1 MTILKY
7 SVVLAKFVAHLAAK
21 TASLASHNQF
31 TLKMS
36 TKKTLLCTLCLLA
49 SLSHADDANKT
60 DTDWHTL
67 STPSFRIY
75 YQDQNYSD
83 VAEHVASIYQS
94 LIADYEQQ
102 WNWQPDPIHVVLHTD
117 KDFSNGFAIPFAR
130 NTNQLFLAPPLDELA
145 DRRSWLEMLIAHEL
159 THSMHLDK
167 AEGNVAA
174 GRNIFGRFILLFPNL
189 FAPTWMIEGIAV
201 VTESDLDAGFG
212 RGGSGYF
219 DAIIRVEAQKGFK
232 SFGEISFGSDYFY
245 PDGLLY
251 VYGYY
256 FYRHLIQTYGE
267 SRVQNFFDKYS
278 ANLIPFRVNKTF
290 RREFGQSVQQLW
302 ANMLQELESE
312 FADPGTPSRS
322 ATLALPQ
329 YSGGAYA
336 LGTDSI
342 YYVKDNGYTAT
353 GIYQLQQDGSEDLL
367 HSSDGHADI
376 DYHPQ
381 SGLLINELGPC
392 FSQEPKG
399 LFAGVSVPD
408 WEDNKSYDA
417 DKHRC
422 TRLRHTRWHPSGRSY
437 AGIGFDGR
445 QMYLARIDQGGEQQR
460 LYTAAANSSIR
471 SFSWNADGSQI
482 YFVEHANYQ
491 SSIVQ
496 LDLAETPTTQTL
508 ASFGFIVNDLH
519 VHADKLL
526 LIANRDRRFD
536 VYSYDL
542 ASGAAQRLSQVLSYA
557 KRPQIDQDGKLVYST
572 LTTDGL
578 AIVRATSELNASV
591 DLATSIFTSEPA
603 PMITAEGLLAA
614 TNGST
619 KEYSTLDTIAPAWW
633 FPQLLLGNE
642 GYDRYGL
649 MTGGADARGR
659 HRYAANLLYYNYA
672 ASDAEHEAPSGL
684 GGYFEYSFGRMLTA
698 SAEREFAVTVE
709 DQFTERSD
717 SLELRLQAPFGAFI
731 ATERNQDRTYNLN
744 DASEADR
751 SSEVNGVGVLF
762 DYSDRRRLGI
772 SPLGGGSVNLGYSY
786 YPKSSDSYAEGE
798 LNYLTLEQ
806 YLRLYHDQSLGFSLT
821 RAYASS
827 EAPQFSLGG
836 NATPSQWFGDDIS
849 QTSFGL
855 AGYQEGE
862 LQTREFVLGESS
874 YYLPLADIATG
885 TDFPPVGIGRSGLRL
900 YSQYLDME
908 NSSQQ
913 RELYRNVGLE
923 SVNDLILFYN
933 TPMLLSLGYVQAL
946 DESDSVEADRNFYLK
961 LEMAMEE
968 GF

>member
-1 MTILKY
+1 MP
-7 SVVLAKFVAHLAAK
+7 
-21 TASLASHNQF
+21 
-31 TLKMS
+31 
-36 TKKTLLCTLCLLA
+36 TKKILLCALCLLA
-49 SLSHADDANKT
+49 SLSFADDANKT
-60 DTDWHTL
+60 DIDTDWYTL

-75 YQDQNYSD
+75 YQDKNYSD
-83 VAEHVASIYQS
+83 VAEHVASIYES
-94 LIADYEQQ
+94 LIAEYELQ
-102 WNWQPDPIHVVLHTD
+102 WGWRPDTIHVGVHTD

-130 NTNQLFLAPPLDELA
+130 NTNHLFIAPPLDELA

-159 THSMHLDK
+159 THSLHLDK
-167 AEGNVAA
+167 AEGDVAA
-174 GRNIFGRFILLFPNL
+174 GRDIFGRFILLFPNL
-189 FAPTWMIEGIAV
+189 FAPTWMIEGVAV
-201 VTESDLDAGFG
+201 VAESDLDAGFG

-219 DAIIRVEAQKGFK
+219 DAIMRVEAQKGFK
-232 SFGEISFGSDYFY
+232 SFGEISFGSGYFY

-267 SRVQNFFDKYS
+267 RRVQNFFNSYS
-278 ANLIPFRVNKTF
+278 GNLIPFRVSSTF
-290 RREFGQSVQQLW
+290 KREFGQSVQQLW
-302 ANMLQELESE
+302 AGMINQLESE
-312 FADPGTPSRS
+312 FADPGTPSPS

-336 LGTDSI
+336 LGADSI

-367 HSSDGHADI
+367 HASDSHADI
-376 DYHPQ
+376 DYHPK

-392 FSQEPKG
+392 FFFREPKG
-399 LFAGVSVPD
+399 IFAGVSVPD

-422 TRLRHTRWHPSGRSY
+422 TRLRHTRWHPSGQSY

-445 QMYLARIDQGGEQQR
+445 QMYLAQIDQSGEQQR
-460 LYTAAANSSIR
+460 LYTAAANNNIR

-482 YFVEHANYQ
+482 YFVEHVNYQ

-496 LDLAETPTTQTL
+496 LDLADTPSTQTL

-526 LIANRDRRFD
+526 LIANRDRRFN

-542 ASGAAQRLSQVLSYA
+542 ASGASQRLTQVLSYA
-557 KRPQIDQDGKLVYST
+557 KRPQIDANGKLVYST
-572 LTTDGL
+572 LSTDGL

-591 DLATSIFTSEPA
+591 ELATSIFTPEPT

-619 KEYSTLDTIAPAWW
+619 KKYSALDTIAPTWW
-633 FPQLLLGNE
+633 FPQLLLGSE
-642 GYDRYGL
+642 GYDQYGL
-649 MTGGADARGR
+649 ITGGGDALGF
-659 HRYAANLLYYNYA
+659 HRYSASLLYYNYVA
-672 ASDAEHEAPSGL
+672 DGDAEHEAPSGL
-684 GGYFEYSFGRMLTA
+684 GGIFEYTFERMLTA
-698 SAEREFAVTVE
+698 SVERDFAVTVE
-709 DQFTERSD
+709 DQFAERSD
-717 SLELRLQAPFGAFI
+717 SIELRLEAPFGPFI
-731 ATERNQDRTYNLN
+731 ATERNNVRTFNLN
-744 DASEADR
+744 DASETDR

-762 DYSDRRRLGI
+762 DYSDWRRLGI

-806 YLRLYHDQSLGFSLT
+806 YLRLYRDQSLGFSLT
-821 RAYASS
+821 RAYASLD
-827 EAPQFSLGG
+827 APQFSLGG
-836 NATPSQWFGDDIS
+836 TANPSQWLGDDIS
-849 QTSFGL
+849 QSNFGL

-885 TDFPPVGIGRSGLRL
+885 TNFPPVGIGRSGVRL
-900 YSQYLDME
+900 YSQYLNME
-908 NSSQQ
+908 NSSEQ

-946 DESDSVEADRNFYLK
+946 DDSDSVEADRNLYLK
-961 LEMAMEE
+961 LEVVMEE

>member
-1 MTILKY
+1 MP
-7 SVVLAKFVAHLAAK
+7 
-21 TASLASHNQF
+21 
-31 TLKMS
+31 
-36 TKKTLLCTLCLLA
+36 TKKILLCALGLLA
-49 SLSHADDANKT
+49 SLGSADDANQT
-60 DTDWHTL
+60 AIDTDWYTL

-94 LIADYEQQ
+94 LIADYEQ
-102 WNWQPDPIHVVLHTD
+102 WWDWRPDPIHVVLHTD

-159 THSMHLDK
+159 THSMHIDK
-167 AEGNVAA
+167 AEGDVAA
-174 GRNIFGRFILLFPNL
+174 GRDIFGRFIFLFPNL

-201 VTESDLDAGFG
+201 VAESDIEAGFG

-219 DAIIRVEAQKGFK
+219 DAIMRVEAQKGFK

-256 FYRHLIQTYGE
+256 FYRHLLQIYGE
-267 SRVQNFFDKYS
+267 RRVQNFFNSYS
-278 ANLIPFRVNKTF
+278 ANLIPFRVSSTF
-290 RREFGQSVQQLW
+290 KREFGQSVQQLW
-302 ANMLQELESE
+302 AGMVNQLESE
-312 FADPGTPSRS
+312 FAQSETPSPS
-322 ATLALPQ
+322 SILALPQ
-329 YSGGAYA
+329 YSGAAYA
-336 LGTDSI
+336 LGADSI

-353 GIYQLQQDGSEDLL
+353 GIYQLQEDGSEDFL
-367 HSSDGHADI
+367 HDSDSDADI

-422 TRLRHTRWHPSGRSY
+422 TRLRHTRWHPSGQSY

-445 QMYLARIDQGGEQQR
+445 QMYLAQIDQGGEQQR
-460 LYTAAANSSIR
+460 LYTAAVNSSIR
-471 SFSWNADGSQI
+471 SFSWNADGSKI
-482 YFVEHANYQ
+482 YFVEHADYQ
-491 SSIVQ
+491 SRIVQ
-496 LDLAETPTTQTL
+496 LDLSDSPSTQTL
-508 ASFGFIVNDLH
+508 GSFGFIVNDLQ
-519 VHADKLL
+519 VHEDQLL

-542 ASGAAQRLSQVLSYA
+542 TSGASQRLTQVLSYA
-557 KRPQIDQDGKLVYST
+557 KRPQIDQNGKLVYAA
-572 LTTDGL
+572 LGIDGL
-578 AIVRATSELNASV
+578 AIVRATNELNASV
-591 DLATSIFTSEPA
+591 ELAESVFIAEPQ

-614 TNGST
+614 ANGST
-619 KEYSTLDTIAPAWW
+619 KEYSALDTITPPWW
-633 FPQLLLGNE
+633 FPQLLLGSE
-642 GYDRYGL
+642 GYDQYGL
-649 MTGGADARGR
+649 ITGGADARGR
-659 HRYAANLLYYNYA
+659 HRYAASLLYYNYV
-672 ASDAEHEAPSGL
+672 ASDSDAAEHEAPSGL
-684 GGYFEYSFGRMLTA
+684 GGLLQYTFGRMLTA
-698 SAEREFAVTVE
+698 SAEREFAVAVE
-709 DQFTERSD
+709 DQLTERSD
-717 SLELRLQAPFGAFI
+717 TVELRWEAPFGPFI
-731 ATERNQDRTYNLN
+731 ATERNNVRTFNLN
-744 DASEADR
+744 DGSESER
-751 SSEVNGVGVLF
+751 SSEVNGVGLLF
-762 DYSDRRRLGI
+762 DYSDWRRFGL
-772 SPLGGGSVNLGYSY
+772 SPLAGGSINIGYSY

-806 YLRLYHDQSLGFSLT
+806 YLRLYRDQSLGFSLT
-821 RAYASS
+821 RAYASV

-836 NATPSQWFGDDIS
+836 TANPSQWLGDDIS
-849 QTSFGL
+849 QSNFGL

-862 LQTREFVLGESS
+862 LQSREFFLGESS

-885 TDFPPVGIGRSGLRL
+885 TNFPPVGVGRSGVRL

-913 RELYRNVGLE
+913 REIYRNVGLE
-923 SVNDLILFYN
+923 SVSDLILFYN
-933 TPMLLSLGYVQAL
+933 APMVLSVGYARAL
-946 DESDSVEADRNFYLK
+946 DDSDSVQADSNFYLK
-961 LEMAMEE
+961 LEAPVEE

>member
-1 MTILKY
+1 
-7 SVVLAKFVAHLAAK
+7 
-21 TASLASHNQF
+21 
-31 TLKMS
+31 MS
-36 TKKTLLCTLCLLA
+36 TKKILLCALGLLA
-49 SLSHADDANKT
+49 SLGSADEANKT
-60 DTDWHTL
+60 AIDTDWYTL

-94 LIADYEQQ
+94 LIADYEQ
-102 WNWQPDPIHVVLHTD
+102 WWDWRPDPIHVVLHTD

-145 DRRSWLEMLIAHEL
+145 DRRGWLEMLIAHEL

-167 AEGNVAA
+167 AEGDVAA
-174 GRNIFGRFILLFPNL
+174 GRDIFGRFIFLFPNL
-189 FAPTWMIEGIAV
+189 FAPTWMIEGVAV
-201 VTESDLDAGFG
+201 VAESDIEAGFG

-219 DAIIRVEAQKGFK
+219 DAIMRVEAQKGFK

-256 FYRHLIQTYGE
+256 FYRHLLQVYGE
-267 SRVQNFFDKYS
+267 RRVQNFFNSYS
-278 ANLIPFRVNKTF
+278 ANLIPFRVSSTF

-302 ANMLQELESE
+302 AGMVSQLRIEFGQSE
-312 FADPGTPSRS
+312 ASSPSS
-322 ATLALPQ
+322 TLALALPQ

-336 LGTDSI
+336 LGADSI
-342 YYVKDNGYTAT
+342 YYVKDNGYATT
-353 GIYQLQQDGSEDLL
+353 GIYQLQEDGSEDLL
-367 HSSDGHADI
+367 HESDSYADI

-392 FSQEPKG
+392 FFFRERKG

-422 TRLRHTRWHPSGRSY
+422 TRLRHTRWHPSGQSY

-445 QMYLARIDQGGEQQR
+445 QMYLVQIDQGGEQQR
-460 LYTAAANSSIR
+460 LYTAAANSDIR
-471 SFSWNADGSQI
+471 SFSWNADGSKI
-482 YFVEHANYQ
+482 YFVEHSDYQ

-496 LDLAETPTTQTL
+496 LDLSAAPTTQTL
-508 ASFGFIVNDLH
+508 GSFGFIVNDLQ
-519 VHADKLL
+519 VHADRLL

-542 ASGAAQRLSQVLSYA
+542 TSGTSQRLTQVLSYA
-557 KRPQIDQDGKLVYST
+557 SRPQIDANGKLVYST
-572 LTTDGL
+572 LGTDGL

-591 DLATSIFTSEPA
+591 ELAESVFTANPE

-614 TNGST
+614 ANGST
-619 KEYSTLDTIAPAWW
+619 KEYSALDTITPPWW
-633 FPQLLLGNE
+633 FPQLLIGSE
-642 GYDRYGL
+642 GYDQYGL
-649 MTGGADARGR
+649 ITGGGDARGR
-659 HRYAANLLYYNYA
+659 HRYAASLLYYNYA
-672 ASDAEHEAPSGL
+672 ASDGDAEHEAPSGL
-684 GGYFEYSFGRMLTA
+684 GGLVQYTFGRMLTA
-698 SAEREFAVTVE
+698 SAEREFAVAVE

-717 SLELRLQAPFGAFI
+717 TVELRLEAPFGPFI
-731 ATERNQDRTYNLN
+731 ATERNNVRTFNLG

-751 SSEVNGVGVLF
+751 SSEVNGVGLVF
-762 DYSDRRRLGI
+762 DRTEWRRLGL
-772 SPLGGGSVNLGYSY
+772 SPLSGGSVNIGYSY

-798 LNYLTLEQ
+798 LNFLTLEQ
-806 YLRLYHDQSLGFSLT
+806 YLRLYRDQSLGFSLT
-821 RAYASS
+821 RAYASV

-836 NATPSQWFGDDIS
+836 TANPSQWLGDDIS
-849 QTSFGL
+849 QSNFGL

-862 LQTREFVLGESS
+862 LQTREFILGETS
-874 YYLPLADIATG
+874 YYLPFTDIATG
-885 TDFPPVGIGRSGLRL
+885 TNFPPIGIGRSGARL

-908 NSSQQ
+908 NSSEQ

-923 SVNDLILFYN
+923 SVSDLIFFYN
-933 TPMLLSLGYVQAL
+933 TPMVLSIGYVRAL
-946 DESDSVEADRNFYLK
+946 DDSDSVAADSNFYLK
-961 LEMAMEE
+961 LEAPVEE
-968 GF
+968 GW